1 MRYALMV
8 KLKLIA
14 VLIIAMFTLMLGL
27 AYTISACYNPLDQYS
42 YEVVLNKPGVKFNIE
57 NLIRVGYKR
66 SDNVYIKQS
75 VDSRVNVIASLV
87 SLDELRLGF
96 GKALSLRF
104 QLKNEYLPARGYLG
118 IFYVKN
124 ASTAATV
131 HAVTGD
137 GVTYVFSKINGGV
150 NIVAVTFNYRGSLL
164 EFERKVLD
172 YIVHKLRVSEENIEM
187 SSLSEI
193 SVPIVDLE
201 SIEWSTIVEEE
212 LKELISNNI
221 IEGLDISDIEEISKI
236 AKPGLAGWNSRVVY
250 YNGSW
255 IPYYETGSS
264 MLLKC
269 TPTSSFTLIP
279 ESYGHM
285 PPETTVTVTPTVTPK
300 PLTTVIS
307 PTTTKPT
314 PVPAP
319 FKMLSPKT
327 EHVEYGVSK
336 ETPSPLMKVATIFI
350 VGALLSVVAWF
361 VVRRIV

>member
-1 MRYALMV
+1 MG

-57 NLIRVGYKR
+57 NLIKAGYKR

-75 VDSRVNVIASLV
+75 VDPRVNVIVSLV

-124 ASTAATV
+124 ASTAITV
-131 HAVTGD
+131 HTVTED
-137 GVTYVFSKINGGV
+137 GVTYVFSKTNGGV
-150 NIVAVTFNYRGSLL
+150 NIVAIAFNYRGSLL
-164 EFERKVLD
+164 EFEGKVLD
-172 YIVHKLRVSEENIEM
+172 YIVHKLKVSEENIEM

-193 SVPIVDLE
+193 SVPIVDLK
-201 SIEWSTIVEEE
+201 SIEWNTIVKGE
-212 LKELISNNI
+212 LKELIGNNV
-221 IEGLDISDIEEISKI
+221 IEGLDMSDVEEISKI

-255 IPYYETGSS
+255 IPYYETGSP

-269 TPTSSFTLIP
+269 TPSTSSFTLIP
-279 ESYGHM
+279 TSYERM
-285 PPETTVTVTPTVTPK
+285 PPETTVTVTPTATPK

-307 PTTTKPT
+307 PATTKPT

-319 FKMLSPKT
+319 FGMLSSKT
-327 EHVEYGVSK
+327 EHVEYEVSK
-336 ETPSPLMKVATIFI
+336 ETSSPLMKVVTIFI